1 MEPLGIPRSTRSR
14 SHMRN
19 SSRKAAASL
28 LAISLVAA
36 ACGGDGDAGDPT
48 TAAQEAE
55 ADGSADETDET
66 DETDDGDAA
75 AGGPSGSLDGAGA
88 TFPTPLFEDWIFS
101 YQDDVNPDASINYQS
116 IGSGG
121 GIEQF
126 LAQTVDF
133 GSSERIL
140 SEEDLI
146 LAAEERGCDPIEIPV
161 VFGAVTIAFAD
172 PALEGLVLDAN
183 TIADI
188 FERRITNFSD
198 PAIAELNP
206 DLDLPDLD
214 IIPVHRSDGSGT
226 TSVFTKYLDAD
237 SDTWTLGEGSEVQW
251 PSGTVG
257 GEGNEGVSA
266 GIEQNQGGIG
276 YVNQAYALELGLLT
290 ADVINADG
298 NAIEPSLEATTAA
311 LNALDIPE
319 DFRFDILG
327 VGGDGYPIAGTNWIF
342 AWECGYEA
350 ETEALLKDFW
360 TWAVEDGDDLALE
373 LGYAPL
379 AEELKPDVLAAI
391 ERINSQS

>member
-1 MEPLGIPRSTRSR
+1 
-14 SHMRN
+14 MRIL
-19 SSRKAAASL
+19 SRKATASL
-28 LAISLVAA
+28 LAVSLVAA
-36 ACGGDGDAGDPT
+36 ACGGAGDAGDPQ
-48 TAAQEAE
+48 AATQESELDDADE
-55 ADGSADETDET
+55 AADGGGD
-66 DETDDGDAA
+66 DAA
-75 AGGPSGSLDGAGA
+75 AGGPAGALDGAGA

-101 YQDDVNPDASINYQS
+101 YQGDVNPEASINYQS

-133 GSSERIL
+133 GSSERVL
-140 SEEDLI
+140 SEEDLD

-183 TIADI
+183 SIADI

-290 ADVINADG
+290 ADVINEDG
-298 NAIEPSLEATTAA
+298 NAVEPSLAATTEA
-311 LNALDIPE
+311 LNALDIPA

-327 VGGDGYPIAGTNWIF
+327 VGGEGYPIAGTNWIF
-342 AWECGYEA
+342 AWECGYDE

-360 TWAVEDGDDLALE
+360 TWAVEDGDELALE

-379 AEELKPDVLAAI
+379 AEDLKPDVLAAI
-391 ERINSQS
+391 ERINSQN